1 MNTRRRFI
9 RTVNL
14 LDQRREPYV
23 ETRLHHNHYRIL
35 SLFALI
41 PEASDATQWVSA
53 NNRWSIYTR
62 DGNCTVHLT
71 DELLVV
77 SGESRN
83 RECRSTFKYSQI
95 RPREST
101 SVSFYPTYQQAEIP
115 VSLWIP

>member
-14 LDQRREPYV
+14 LDQRRE
-23 ETRLHHNHYRIL
+23 HYRIL

-71 DELLVV
+71 DELLIV
-77 SGESRN
+77 SGESPI
-83 RECRSTFKYSQI
+83 RE
-95 RPREST
+95 
-101 SVSFYPTYQQAEIP
+101 
-115 VSLWIP
+115 W